1 MPKKPSMTI
10 LFVQTVYTT
19 LATPTVVNSRRWQ
32 LVTLALFTCKFWTK
46 LFQFKAN
53 DARFQLIQNLNPNL
67 VLWVKNT
74 AFASN
79 QLAMSKVFV
88 KATFVSGTFDGKS
101 LSLELPLPPF
111 LLFCWCHAVSFDFCT
126 AVRSFT
132 QFLSWPKHYY
142 DLIHAVSDYKKR
154 WSEVE
159 CWSFLKNTNFQ
170 TLTVS

>member
-1 MPKKPSMTI
+1 MR
-10 LFVQTVYTT
+10 YT
-19 LATPTVVNSRRWQ
+19 LATLTVVNSRRWQ
-32 LVTLALFTCKFWTK
+32 LVTLALFTK

-101 LSLELPLPPF
+101 LSLELPLPPS
-111 LLFCWCHAVSFDFCT
+111 LPPSPSMP
-126 AVRSFT
+126 RSFFWLLHCCSFIHT
-132 QFLSWPKHYY
+132 I
-142 DLIHAVSDYKKR
+142 LI
-154 WSEVE
+154 
-159 CWSFLKNTNFQ
+159 
-170 TLTVS
+170 LTKACLIFISLIFARMLCAR

>member
-1 MPKKPSMTI
+1 MQEQEPSMTI
-10 LFVQTVYTT
+10 LFVQAVYTT
-19 LATPTVVNSRRWQ
+19 LATLTVVNTRRWQ
-32 LVTLALFTCKFWTK
+32 LVTLALFTK

-111 LLFCWCHAVSFDFCT
+111 LPLRRCQAVSFDFCT
-126 AVRSFT
+126 AVHSFT
-132 QFLSWPKHYY
+132 QFLS
-142 DLIHAVSDYKKR
+142 
-154 WSEVE
+154 
-159 CWSFLKNTNFQ
+159 
-170 TLTVS
+170 

>member
-10 LFVQTVYTT
+10 LFVQNVSIYNFG
-19 LATPTVVNSRRWQ
+19 NSCRWQ

-111 LLFCWCHAVSFDFCT
+111 LPLCRCHAVSFDFCT
-126 AVRSFT
+126 AVHSFT
-132 QFLSWPKHYY
+132 QFLEKNMPYIY
-142 DLIHAVSDYKKR
+142 QFFLARILCAR
-154 WSEVE
+154 W
-159 CWSFLKNTNFQ
+159 F
-170 TLTVS
+170 